1 MKIYWKSIEID
12 EIDGIET
19 EILHCT
25 VNSINSK
32 FISDVFD
39 MSDLFCREI
48 IGYVARKAKSEFEKI
63 LHLYW

>member
-1 MKIYWKSIEID
+1 MKKALNKMKIYWKSIEID
-12 EIDGIET
+12 EIET

-39 MSDLFCREI
+39 MSDLFCRGI
-48 IGYVARKAKSEFEKI
+48 IGYT
-63 LHLYW
+63 